1 MTIVTFNV
9 GGKLYKINEGTIF
22 NSRFYNEIELLP
34 MLIRQKRK
42 TTNKDESEE
51 LEEIFI
57 DRDHKIFRW
66 ILYVYRYDYIPSH
79 SHVGISKT
87 MWDKELGKQF
97 HFKLPK
103 ERSYVFF

>member
-9 GGKLYKINEGTIF
+9 GGKLYKINEGTIL

-34 MLIRQKRK
+34 MLIRQKRNNA
-42 TTNKDESEE
+42 TDET
-51 LEEIFI
+51 EEIFI

-79 SHVGISKT
+79 SYVGISKT
-87 MWDKELGKQF
+87 MWDKELGKK
-97 HFKLPK
+97 FKILN
-103 ERSYVFF
+103 SQGH